1 MHKNKTSKKILF
13 VVHRYYPY
21 PGGSEYYVK
30 NMAEETFKRGHEV
43 WVYADENMGD
53 QNGVKVTSN
62 FNIIFDNFDLII
74 IHGDCTTQN
83 KVIANIKGI
92 RSPVLYMLIKPGTNN
107 FIMRGMSDAKFV
119 SYSTTFDKEFIEK
132 NGYSEKMICVPHG
145 IPFSS
150 IGKLGFKEKYGIKGK
165 MVLSCGGF
173 WPHKGHLELAEIFNQ
188 LNLDS
193 TLVITGYMI
202 PFNDSRF
209 RPKDTKKVKTLL
221 INDPLEIFSAMKEA
235 DLYVMNS
242 YEEGFGLVLLEA
254 MMNKTTW
261 ASRRVGGADQL
272 KNYGYVYDTHDEL
285 SEILLNYKQSSVEKA
300 YNFVINNHTI
310 ENTVNKILEVV

>member
-1 MHKNKTSKKILF
+1 MPKKILF

-30 NMAEETFKRGHEV
+30 NMAEETYKRGHEV

-53 QNGVKVTSN
+53 QNGIKVTSN
-62 FNIIFDNFDLII
+62 FNIIFDNFDLIV

-83 KVIANIKGI
+83 KVISNIKAI
-92 RSPVLYMLIKPGTNN
+92 RSPVLYMLIKPGINN
-107 FIMRGMSDAKFV
+107 FIMRGMSDSKFI
-119 SYSTTFDKEFIEK
+119 SYSTTHDKEFVEK
-132 NGYSEKMICVPHG
+132 NGYSKKLVYVPHG
-145 IPFSS
+145 IPTSS
-150 IGKLGFKEKYGIKGK
+150 IGKPGFKEKYGIHGK
-165 MVLSCGGF
+165 MFLSCGGF
-173 WPHKGHLELAEIFNQ
+173 WPHKGHLELAELFNN

-202 PFNDSRF
+202 PFNDFSL

-221 INDPLEIFSAMKEA
+221 IEDPSEIFSAMKEA
-235 DLYVMNS
+235 DLYIMNS

-254 MMNKTTW
+254 MINKTTW
-261 ASRRVGGADQL
+261 TSRRVGGADQL
-272 KNYGYVYDTHDEL
+272 KNYGYVYDTSSEL
-285 SEILLNYKQSSVEKA
+285 SEILSGHKPNFVEEA

-310 ENTVNKILEVV
+310 KNTVDKILEII